1 MSRPFSM
8 RRLFVAVISLLLI
21 APAPSL
27 PAESEPTI
35 ALLYPQSTPPTKL
48 VYDDIRDAV
57 ARGLKSRGYKYV
69 EMIVQQPSSDREAL
83 LQWAKRN
90 HLSAAI
96 SLGRVAHDN
105 SQSLRSEIP
114 VIAGALTLEQS
125 PATPGISLTAHPRFI
140 LARLKELVPQIS
152 RVLIISNPSRDTLLV
167 KAARS
172 AARDLALEISQ
183 LSASDI
189 REATQHYYNV
199 FQYSNPKTDA
209 IWIIDDALV
218 DANMTLPT
226 IMENA
231 WSNNFVVVSNVLDHV
246 SRGAL
251 LATFLDPSGLGER
264 LAQRA
269 VDAAA
274 GKQGGQML
282 GEDVQFAVNARVAS
296 HLGLQL
302 TERTKTRYRLVVGER

>member
-1 MSRPFSM
+1 MPGRFAI
-8 RRLFVAVISLLLI
+8 RRLLIAAISLLLI

-35 ALLYPQSTPPTKL
+35 ALLYPQSTPPTKI

-69 EMIVQQPSSDREAL
+69 EMIVQLPPADREPL

-90 HLSAAI
+90 RLAAAI
-96 SLGRVAHDN
+96 TLGRLAHDN
-105 SQSLRSEIP
+105 AQTLRPEIP
-114 VIAGALTLEQS
+114 IIAGALTLEQS
-125 PATPGISLTAHPRFI
+125 PDTPGISLTAHPRFM
-140 LARLKELVPQIS
+140 LARLKELAPQIS
-152 RVLIISNPSRDTLLV
+152 RVLIISNPTRDTQLLKV
-167 KAARS
+167 VRS
-172 AARDLALEISQ
+172 AARDAQIEISQ
-183 LSASDI
+183 FAASDI
-189 REATQHYYNV
+189 RDATQHYYNV
-199 FQYSNPKTDA
+199 FKYSNPKTDA
-209 IWIIDDALV
+209 IWIIDDSLV

-231 WSNNFVVVSNVLDHV
+231 WSNNFVVISSVLDHV

-251 LATFLDPSGLGER
+251 LGTFLDPSGLGDR

-269 VDAAA
+269 VDAAS
-274 GKQGGQML
+274 GKAVGPTL

-302 TERTKTRYRLVVGER
+302 TERIKTRYRIVVGER